1 VNLRA
6 NDVEYPYGAET
17 SRTSGRLQEIR
28 RKLLM
33 IPMHALAYEFLPVD
47 LEIGIDIKIEIE
59 VHAPG
64 FPAIKLA
71 ILAAIGTRKVFFSN
85 DFNIKTIHNASD
97 VKQITAKETNAIREE
112 ACCCDSRK
120 SLLDMRP
127 EMNPP
132 IVSTPKTIIDCTA

>member
-1 VNLRA
+1 MMRVC
-6 NDVEYPYGAET
+6 
-17 SRTSGRLQEIR
+17 
-28 RKLLM
+28 
-33 IPMHALAYEFLPVD
+33 ALAYEFLPVEMGM
-47 LEIGIDIKIEIE
+47 EIEIEIE
-59 VHAPG
+59 VYAAG
-64 FPAIKLA
+64 FPAINPA
-71 ILAAIGTRKVFFSN
+71 MLAAIGTRNVFFSN

-127 EMNPP
+127 EINPP